1 MSQTDFFAVLQFLI
15 KGDDSGVLVSYPS
28 VNRLV
33 SIGILNLGFPNLII
47 NNRPCKSRKLK
58 IRIAVIDMGIFFRIA
73 AKLQQLTNAE
83 GERVV
88 AQPHRSVMGIKPF
101 YQAEATGVLHQ
112 IILLLYRSV
121 VTCFECLFYTII
133 IIKTAE
139 QNIIVFP

>member
-73 AKLQQLTNAE
+73 AKLQQL
-83 GERVV
+83 
-88 AQPHRSVMGIKPF
+88 
-101 YQAEATGVLHQ
+101 
-112 IILLLYRSV
+112 
-121 VTCFECLFYTII
+121 
-133 IIKTAE
+133 
-139 QNIIVFP
+139 